1 MTPPLPDEARF
12 RLLVENIGD
21 VLWFK
26 ELNPARF
33 TYVSPAFERI
43 WGRGV
48 AELQRKPG
56 LWEDGIHPEDRPAVR
71 QALRAWFSGEKPDYE
86 VHYRVIDVHHHE
98 IPTVGTDRDQK

>member
-33 TYVSPAFERI
+33 T
-43 WGRGV
+43 
-48 AELQRKPG
+48 
-56 LWEDGIHPEDRPAVR
+56 
-71 QALRAWFSGEKPDYE
+71 
-86 VHYRVIDVHHHE
+86 
-98 IPTVGTDRDQK
+98 

>member
-43 WGRGV
+43 WGRTV

-56 LWEDGIHPEDRPAVR
+56 LWEEGIHPEDRPAVR
-71 QALRAWFSGEKPDYE
+71 QALRAWFSGEKADYE
-86 VHYRVIDVHHHE
+86 VHYRVIGKKDEV
-98 IPTVGTDRDQK
+98 R